1 MFPSRLPI
9 DNNQETVPLS
19 PRPFIK
25 TGLAAEGYDSSI
37 YIRGANMKRYRLF
50 QNIGLLTAMSFAL
63 VSCFKDELV
72 GSRVNSRSNI
82 IGFGISAA
90 TTADGTPLTRATQ
103 YADSALLMLGR
114 GGADTLYLHASYQ
127 NNLSTVSSGKE
138 TATRG
143 VPVNSSNFSDACG
156 NFAVSAFTP
165 DGSPYMQWSS
175 DEKHFWPEDEEMTL
189 DFFAYAPA
197 VFGEN
202 PVFAEDDIQYIT
214 SDSNGKIMRFGYTV
228 PGSGESVTNA
238 AELQPDIMFAYS
250 SQNKKNTNSA
260 TGSVPL
266 TFYHA
271 LAGVKFVAKD
281 ITGGTVKS
289 ITLKNLYGTGTC
301 TYTFPTDSDEPS
313 TGSDEP
319 SIVWTYRDQDQDCS
333 FSQGFN
339 VTVNNQQTGEQD
351 ITDKNPE
358 TTFMMIPQ
366 NIEKAV
372 VEILFNDGKTD
383 YTLTGKLFDPSRLR
397 AENDDDLKTWDAGKI
412 YTYAISTESINWTY
426 VFDVTPTI
434 TLELGQTSATYTVTS
449 YRYRTQFEDT
459 ENNREPVSW
468 TAKNTAFSETN
479 KENGQPVEITYNQIV
494 KSFTDKGGET
504 GTIANTYQIE
514 LEGTTMHTTYDN
526 DEYTLRNNQTRGA
539 EGDFYDLSKHDLNG
553 NPIAQSTAN
562 CYVVN
567 AAGYYT
573 LPLVYGNAI
582 QGGNTNKSAYNNSA
596 FTDYKGNRINSPYI
610 KGADDATLVWSDGF
624 FMFKEIK
631 LSEDKEYLTFRID
644 PDYLQQANAVLAV
657 RDADDNIMWSWHIWV
672 TERDIYSTHT
682 ITDFFNQ
689 SNTFE
694 LMSCNLGWVDGKM
707 VYYNQRDL
715 AYQFIQADSGKTA
728 PMTVLQEGEE
738 FDYKDVGS
746 TYYQWGRKD
755 PLVAMRNWENVKF
768 KDYRLHET
776 GRSDYGYDIAEKRV
790 SIAESIQHPNLYYVR
805 GSTLDAANWCSS
817 DIPSLWNTYGQNTQI
832 TNDEPEDVTLST
844 KTIYDPSPRGFKV
857 PIPRAFAVFV
867 NGTHGDGGQGGEGN
881 FNGELNGVQVLN
893 GKVKNQYRVFTKPY
907 GQGDQIPFTATGQRA
922 DKAGLSVYVEGDN
935 SGELGGL
942 WSMYGVYYWTC
953 VALNNITG
961 YSFLVRHDQPDENPK
976 RVRAN
981 SYKFNGTK
989 TMARPV
995 RPIKE

>member
-25 TGLAAEGYDSSI
+25 TGLAAEESDSSI

-114 GGADTLYLHASYQ
+114 GGADTLYLHASSE
-127 NNLSTVSSGKE
+127 NNISALDTSV
-138 TATRG
+138 ATRG
-143 VPVNSSNFSDACG
+143 VPVNSSNFSTVCK
-156 NFAVSAFTP
+156 NFSVTAFTP
-165 DGSPYMQWSS
+165 TGACYMKNVRVDNLANGIWSS
-175 DEKHFWPEDEEMTL
+175 DEEHFWPEDEEMTL

-202 PVFAEDDIQYIT
+202 PVIAEDDIEYKL
-214 SDSNGKIMRFGYTV
+214 SDSNRKIMSFDYTV

-238 AELQPDIMFAYS
+238 AELQPDIMFAYN
-250 SQNKKNTNSA
+250 SQNKNNTDSA

-271 LAGVKFVAKD
+271 LAGVKFVAND
-281 ITGGTVKS
+281 ITKGTVKS
-289 ITLKNLYGTGTC
+289 ITLKNLSGTGTC
-301 TYTFPTDSDEPS
+301 TYTFT
-313 TGSDEP
+313 TGSEP
-319 SIVWTYRDQDQDCS
+319 SIVWTDLDQDRS
-333 FSQGFN
+333 FSQEFN
-339 VTVNNQQTGEQD
+339 VQVTNQQTGKQG
-351 ITDKNPE
+351 ITDQKPE

-366 NIEKAV
+366 NIENAV
-372 VEILFNDGKTD
+372 VEILFNDGNTD
-383 YTLTGKLFDPSRLR
+383 YTLTGKLFDPSRLD
-397 AENDDDLKTWDAGKI
+397 AENDNDLKTWDAGKI

-426 VFDVTPTI
+426 VFEVTPAI
-434 TLELGQTSATYTVTS
+434 TLELGQTSDTYTVTS

-479 KENGQPVEITYNQIV
+479 RENNQPVEITYDQIV
-494 KSFTDKGGET
+494 KSFTDNGGET
-504 GTIANTYQIE
+504 GAIANSYQIE
-514 LEGTTMHTTYDN
+514 LEGTTMHTTHDN
-526 DEYTLRNNQTRGA
+526 DEHTLRTNQTRGA

-582 QGGNTNKSAYNNSA
+582 QGGNTNNSAYNNSA

-610 KGADDATLVWSDGF
+610 TGADDATLVWSDGF

-657 RDADDNIMWSWHIWV
+657 RDADDKIMWSWHIWV
-672 TERDIYSTHT
+672 TERDIYSTHK

-694 LMSCNLGWVDGKM
+694 LMSCNLGWVDEKM

-715 AYQFIQADSGKTA
+715 AYQFTQAGSGKTA
-728 PMTVLQEGEE
+728 PMTVLQKGET

-755 PLVAMRNWENVKF
+755 PLVAMRNWENVGF
-768 KDYRLHET
+768 NDYRLHET
-776 GRSDYGYDIAEKRV
+776 GRSDYGYDTAEERV

-805 GSTLDAANWCSS
+805 GSTSEAANWCSS
-817 DIPSLWNTYGQNTQI
+817 NIPSLWDTGGRETS
-832 TNDEPEDVTLST
+832 EPENVISST

-867 NGTHGDGGQGGEGN
+867 NGSHGDGGQGGVGA
-881 FNGELNGVQVLN
+881 FNGVLNGEQVLN
-893 GKVKNQYRVFTKPY
+893 GDEMNQYKVWTEPN
-907 GQGDQIPFTATGQRA
+907 GQGNQIPFTATGQRA
-922 DKAGLSVYVEGDN
+922 DKAGLSVYMEGDN
-935 SGELGGL
+935 AGELGGL

-953 VALNNITG
+953 VALSNIAG
-961 YSFLVRHDQPDENPK
+961 YSFVVRHDQPDTNPK
-976 RVRAN
+976 AVRAN
-981 SYKFNGTK
+981 SYRFSGTK

>member
-25 TGLAAEGYDSSI
+25 TGLAAEESDSSI

-114 GGADTLYLHASYQ
+114 GGADTLYLHASSE
-127 NNLSTVSSGKE
+127 NNISALDTSV
-138 TATRG
+138 ATRG
-143 VPVNSSNFSDACG
+143 VPVNSLNFSDACG

-165 DGSPYMQWSS
+165 DGSPYMQNVRVDNLSGGIWSS

-202 PVFAEDDIQYIT
+202 QVFAEDDIQYTT
-214 SDSNGKIMRFGYTV
+214 SDGKKISFDYTV

-238 AELQPDIMFAYS
+238 AELQPDIMFAYN
-250 SQNKKNTNSA
+250 SQNKKNTDSA

-281 ITGGTVKS
+281 ITKGTVKS
-289 ITLKNLYGTGTC
+289 ITLKNLSGTGTC
-301 TYTFPTDSDEPS
+301 TYTFT

-319 SIVWTYRDQDQDCS
+319 SEPSIVWTGLDDQNRS
-333 FSQGFN
+333 FSQEFN
-339 VTVNNQQTGEQD
+339 VKVNNQQTGEQD
-351 ITDKNPE
+351 ITDKKTE

-366 NIEKAV
+366 NIQNAV

-383 YTLTGKLFDPSRLR
+383 YTLTGKLYDPSITS
-397 AENDDDLKTWDAGKI
+397 ADNDTDLSTWDPGKI

-426 VFDVTPTI
+426 VFDVTPNI
-434 TLELGQTSATYTVTS
+434 TLELGQTSDTYTVTS
-449 YRYRTQFEDT
+449 YRYRTQLGDS

-479 KENGQPVEITYNQIV
+479 SENGQPVEITYNQIV
-494 KSFTDKGGET
+494 KSFTDNGGET
-504 GTIANTYQIE
+504 GAIANSYQIE
-514 LEGTTMHTTYDN
+514 LEGTTMHTTHDN
-526 DEYTLRNNQTRGA
+526 DEYTLRHNKTRGA
-539 EGDFYDLSKHDLNG
+539 EGDFYDLSEHDLNG

-567 AAGYYT
+567 ADGYYK

-582 QGGNTNKSAYNNSA
+582 QNGSTNSSAYNNSA
-596 FTDYKGNRINSPYI
+596 FTDYKNNQINSPYI
-610 KGADDATLVWSDGF
+610 TGADDATLVWSDGF
-624 FMFKEIK
+624 FMFKDIK
-631 LSEDKEYLTFRID
+631 LSDDKKYLTFRID

-672 TERDIYSTHT
+672 TERDVYSTHT
-682 ITDFFNQ
+682 ITDYFNQ
-689 SNTFE
+689 NNTFE

-715 AYQFIQADSGKTA
+715 AYQFTQAGSGKTA
-728 PMTVLQEGEE
+728 PMTVLQEGET

-755 PLVAMRNWENVKF
+755 PLVAMRNWDNVGYN
-768 KDYRLHET
+768 DYRLHET
-776 GRSDYGYDIAEKRV
+776 GRSDYVYKYEENNVTIG
-790 SIAESIQHPNLYYVR
+790 ESIQHPNVYYVR
-805 GSTLDAANWCSS
+805 GTTSGAANWCSS
-817 DIPSLWNTYGQNTQI
+817 NIPSLWDTGGRETS
-832 TNDEPEDVTLST
+832 EPENVISST

-867 NGTHGDGGQGGEGN
+867 NGSHGDGGQGGVGA
-881 FNGELNGVQVLN
+881 FNGVLNGEQVLN
-893 GKVKNQYRVFTKPY
+893 GDEMNQYEVWTKPN
-907 GQGDQIPFTATGQRA
+907 GQGSKIPFTATGQRA
-922 DKAGLSVYVEGDN
+922 DKAGLSVYMEGDN
-935 SGELGGL
+935 AGELGGL

-953 VALNNITG
+953 VAFNNITG
-961 YSFLVRHDQPDENPK
+961 YSFVVRHDQPDTDPK
-976 RVRAN
+976 AVRAN
-981 SYKFNGTK
+981 SYRFNGTK

-995 RPIKE
+995 RPIRE

>member
-25 TGLAAEGYDSSI
+25 TGLAAEESDSSI

-114 GGADTLYLHASYQ
+114 GGADTLYLHASSE
-127 NNLSTVSSGKE
+127 NNISALDTSV
-138 TATRG
+138 ATRG
-143 VPVNSSNFSDACG
+143 VPVNSSNFSTVCK
-156 NFAVSAFTP
+156 NFSVSAFTP
-165 DGSPYMQWSS
+165 TEDYYMKNVKVDNLANGIWSS
-175 DEKHFWPEDEEMTL
+175 DEEHFWPEDEEMTL

-202 PVFAEDDIQYIT
+202 PVFAEDDIQYN
-214 SDSNGKIMRFGYTV
+214 DPNGKIMSFNYTV

-250 SQNKKNTNSA
+250 SQNKKDTDPA

-266 TFYHA
+266 KFYHA

-301 TYTFPTDSDEPS
+301 TYTFTTGEPT
-313 TGSDEP
+313 
-319 SIVWTYRDQDQDCS
+319 IAWTDLDGQDYCS
-333 FSQGFN
+333 FSQEFN
-339 VTVNNQQTGEQD
+339 VKVNNQQTGEQD
-351 ITDKNPE
+351 ITDKKTE

-366 NIEKAV
+366 NIQNAV

-383 YTLTGKLFDPSRLR
+383 YTLTGKLYDPSITS
-397 AENDDDLKTWDAGKI
+397 ADNDTDLSTWDPGKI

-426 VFDVTPTI
+426 VFDVTENI
-434 TLELGQTSATYTVTS
+434 DLKLGQTSDTYTVTS
-449 YRYRTQFEDT
+449 YRYRTQFGDS

-526 DEYTLRNNQTRGA
+526 DEHTLRNNPTRGA
-539 EGDFYDLSKHDLNG
+539 EGDFYDLSKHDLKG
-553 NPIAQSTAN
+553 NPIARSTAN

-567 AAGYYT
+567 ADGYYK

-582 QGGNTNKSAYNNSA
+582 QDGNTNNSAYNNNA
-596 FTDYKGNRINSPYI
+596 FTDYKGNRINSPNI
-610 KGADDATLVWSDGF
+610 TGADDATLVWSDGF
-624 FMFKEIK
+624 FMFKDIK

-728 PMTVLQEGEE
+728 SMTVLQEGEE

-768 KDYRLHET
+768 EDYRLHET

-805 GSTLDAANWCSS
+805 GSTSEAANWCSS

-832 TNDEPEDVTLST
+832 TNDKPEDVTLST